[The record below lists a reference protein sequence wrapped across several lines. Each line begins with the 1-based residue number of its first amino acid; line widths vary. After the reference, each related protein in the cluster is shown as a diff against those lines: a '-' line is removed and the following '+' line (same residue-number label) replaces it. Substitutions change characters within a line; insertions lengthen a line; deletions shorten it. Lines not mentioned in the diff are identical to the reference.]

1 VVGLPILSAAQLLLM
16 PKLIDIPKGSFMMG
30 DAKIDDAQPVH
41 KVNIAAFK
49 LGESEISVKHFR
61 QFVQHTQ
68 YQTEAERNI
77 DERGCSVFDESSK
90 SWAWRSGSSWK
101 NPGFEQGEENPAVCL
116 SWADVQAYL
125 NWLRG
130 ATGWN
135 VRLSSE
141 AEWEYAAR
149 AGTNSTWF
157 WGDQLS
163 LERANCEDCNQDWEI
178 RQTFASR
185 AYPANAFGLHSMPGN
200 VWEWLQ
206 DCWEDDYVGAPG
218 NGQARLSGDC
228 AKRVIRGGSWF
239 SPGRDLRS
247 AARSASNRLTYR
259 SSSLG
264 FRIAVSY

>member
-1 VVGLPILSAAQLLLM
+1 MQ
-16 PKLIDIPKGSFMMG
+16 
-30 DAKIDDAQPVH
+30 Q
-41 KVNIAAFK
+41 
-49 LGESEISVKHFR
+49 
-61 QFVQHTQ
+61 TQ
-68 YQTEAERNI
+68 YKTEAERNI
-77 DERGCSVFDESSK
+77 DEKGCSVFSEKSK
-90 SWAWRSGSSWK
+90 SWLWSQGSSWE
-101 NPGFEQGEENPAVCL
+101 NLGFEQGEENPVVCL

-135 VRLSSE
+135 VRLPSE

-149 AGTNSTWF
+149 AGTNTAWS
-157 WGDQLS
+157 WGDKLG

-206 DCWEDDYVGAPG
+206 DCWQGDYEDASV

-228 AKRVIRGGSWF
+228 SKRVMRGGSWY
-239 SPGRDLRS
+239 SPARDLRS
-247 AARSASNRLTYR
+247 AARGVSSRLTYR
-259 SSSLG
+259 SSTLG
-264 FRIAVSY
+264 FRVVVSH